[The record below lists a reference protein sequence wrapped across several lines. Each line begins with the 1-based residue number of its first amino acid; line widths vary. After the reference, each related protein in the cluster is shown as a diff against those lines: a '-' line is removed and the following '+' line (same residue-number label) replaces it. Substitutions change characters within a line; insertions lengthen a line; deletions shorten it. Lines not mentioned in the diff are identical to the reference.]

1 MKKIFTVL
9 ALVALTAMFVGCNYT
24 ENKNV
29 AGVGIPEHVQFIQF
43 DNGGRVVLEGQ
54 NVDVSLKV
62 VTNESLLSFTSK
74 GNQVQFYT
82 YVLKGDI
89 RVYMADGSYRKVDAW
104 DQIDSESLSIGY
116 VR

>member
-24 ENKNV
+24 ENKDV
-29 AGVGIPEHVQFIQF
+29 AGIGIPEHVQFIQF

-62 VTNESLLSFTSK
+62 TTNESLISLTSK

-82 YVLKGDI
+82 YVLKGNI
-89 RVYMADGSYRKVDAW
+89 RVYLADGSYKVVDTYE
-104 DQIDSESLSIGY
+104 QVDSEALSIGY
-116 VR
+116 YR